1 MTKPGPLMVL
11 SQALSTD
18 LITYTQTVSCL
29 NFRHFDFEKQ
39 IKDRILR
46 PLRKFCYSADTRRR
60 SFRLVYFFH
69 NFGVDLY
76 FCEHNI
82 TCPFNNNFQ
91 TADVHKNRTIR
102 RSSNIKVDK
111 HRKRTF

>member
-39 IKDRILR
+39 IKDRISR

-76 FCEHNI
+76 FCEHNNNHVRLI
-82 TCPFNNNFQ
+82 TTVKPQ
-91 TADVHKNRTIR
+91 MYIR
-102 RSSNIKVDK
+102 IEQYVGLAI
-111 HRKRTF
+111 